1 MLRRTVRSLRTK
13 GFRETCAVVPAA
25 LAETTS
31 ATISAPLRRRYSQR
45 IRQSDLAPV
54 SIGEPIDL
62 SVMSFVQENDVP
74 ELVAS
79 VRSFLVHVG
88 VPKEFIVV
96 SDGTITP
103 ESRDMI
109 DSILPGVLSV
119 QSVQKYLGAYDV
131 PRAVRDFMA
140 RSAWGAKLASIMAL
154 NDRTPALYADSDLW
168 YFPRAQELR
177 EVCAGDTPL
186 FMQDIAPF
194 LDERFLSGDSIGDQ
208 TDVPLNAG
216 FLFVPNP
223 LDWTES
229 SARLAALSG
238 EPIGDTEQAAAH
250 LTFRLAG
257 GRPFPPTRYV
267 VNPRRTKPRLDLRGQ
282 DPCVRHYTRPQRGLF
297 WLEVARFEALRRR
310 EQARSLETV

>member
-1 MLRRTVRSLRTK
+1 
-13 GFRETCAVVPAA
+13 
-25 LAETTS
+25 
-31 ATISAPLRRRYSQR
+31 
-45 IRQSDLAPV
+45 
-54 SIGEPIDL
+54 
-62 SVMSFVQENDVP
+62 
-74 ELVAS
+74 
-79 VRSFLVHVG
+79 
-88 VPKEFIVV
+88 
-96 SDGTITP
+96 
-103 ESRDMI
+103 
-109 DSILPGVLSV
+109 
-119 QSVQKYLGAYDV
+119 
-131 PRAVRDFMA
+131 MA

-194 LDERFLSGDSIGDQ
+194 LDERLLSGDSIGDQ

-257 GRPFPPTRYV
+257 GRPFP
-267 VNPRRTKPRLDLRGQ
+267 LD
-282 DPCVRHYTRPQRGLF
+282 
-297 WLEVARFEALRRR
+297 ALRRKSPQNEAATR
-310 EQARSLETV
+310 SARGRSLRPPLHTPSARPVLAGGCSVRGSAPTRARAVTRDGLTRDASRASRVRAARRRRCGKCRPTRSGAARLWLGGRTRGTESIGGRRPSCCRRSGRPPARLDAGVREPDPGCAVRATAPPLPAQR